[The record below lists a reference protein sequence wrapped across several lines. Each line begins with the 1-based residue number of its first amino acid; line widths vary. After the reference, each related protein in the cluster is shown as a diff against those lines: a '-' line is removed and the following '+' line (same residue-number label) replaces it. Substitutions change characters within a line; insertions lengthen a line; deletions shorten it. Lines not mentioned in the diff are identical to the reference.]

1 MSQHTAQSIHGRTVD
16 LDSIRAWLNRHSIDI
31 LRVALGAVFL
41 GFGALKFFPG
51 VSPAEG
57 LAVDTVETLTLG
69 LVGGQTAL
77 LVTASLETL
86 IGLTLVTGRFV
97 RIGLSLLAV
106 ALLGILSPVVLF
118 FGQMFPDGGPTLQAQ
133 YVLKDVVLV
142 AAGLVVAASEL
153 GGRLTD

>member
-1 MSQHTAQSIHGRTVD
+1 MSQHTAQSIPGRPVD

-57 LAVDTVETLTLG
+57 LAVETVETLTLG
-69 LVGGQTAL
+69 LVGGKTAL

-97 RIGLSLLAV
+97 RTGLSLLAV

-142 AAGLVVAASEL
+142 AAGLVVAASAL

>member
-1 MSQHTAQSIHGRTVD
+1 MSQHTAHPVSTRPVD
-16 LDSIRAWLNRHSIDI
+16 LESTRAWLNRHSIDI

-57 LAVDTVETLTLG
+57 LAVATVETLTFSV
-69 LVGGQTAL
+69 VGGKAAL
-77 LVTASLETL
+77 LTTASLESL

-97 RIGLSLLAV
+97 RTGLALLAV

-118 FGQMFPDGGPTLQAQ
+118 YGQMFPDGGPTLQAQ
-133 YVLKDVVLV
+133 YVLKDVVLM
-142 AAGLVVAASEL
+142 AAGLVVAASAL
-153 GGRLTD
+153 GSRLTD

>member
-1 MSQHTAQSIHGRTVD
+1 MSQHTAQSIPGRPVD
-16 LDSIRAWLNRHSIDI
+16 LDSIRVWLNRHSIDI

-41 GFGALKFFPG
+41 GFGILKFFPG

-77 LVTASLETL
+77 LATASLETL
-86 IGLTLVTGRFV
+86 IGLALVTGRFV

-118 FGQMFPDGGPTLQAQ
+118 YGQMFPDGGPTLQAQ

-142 AAGLVVAASEL
+142 AAGLVVAASAL